1 MHGYHNPNIGLT
13 TTPDYQRWLD
23 DQGTYPDAN
32 FEPTITPDD
41 CCAACSDPL
50 PQGWE
55 RDLCRR
61 CQAEVDE
68 RDAAIR
74 EDQWHNR
81 RKGEA
86 S

>member
-1 MHGYHNPNIGLT
+1 MSHNFNT
-13 TTPDYQRWLD
+13 ASHEYQLWLD
-23 DQGTYPDAN
+23 AQGPYPDSQY
-32 FEPTITPDD
+32 EPTITPDD

-50 PQGWE
+50 PPDWE

-74 EDQWHNR
+74 EDIWHAH
-81 RKGEA
+81 RKGEI
-86 S
+86 